1 MLFPLQEKLVSL
13 YPGQLRRANFVLSW
27 VDEDGDNVTVGTD
40 EELVLALTEMAGP
53 TYKITC
59 TIKVKLF
66 YNLVEKS
73 IQDSGIGYGNITI
86 PQKIISL
93 RIYLPYRRTPA

>member
-1 MLFPLQEKLVSL
+1 MTFPLQEKLVSL
-13 YPGQLRRANFVLSW
+13 FPGPLRRSNFVLSW

-66 YNLVEKS
+66 YFTN
-73 IQDSGIGYGNITI
+73 
-86 PQKIISL
+86 
-93 RIYLPYRRTPA
+93 YLIH

>member
-1 MLFPLQEKLVSL
+1 MSFPLQEKLVSL

-59 TIKVKLF
+59 TIKVYLF
-66 YNLVEKS
+66 RLLTQITVS
-73 IQDSGIGYGNITI
+73 I
-86 PQKIISL
+86 
-93 RIYLPYRRTPA
+93 

>member
-1 MLFPLQEKLVSL
+1 MSL

-66 YNLVEKS
+66 YFTN
-73 IQDSGIGYGNITI
+73 
-86 PQKIISL
+86 
-93 RIYLPYRRTPA
+93 YLIN